1 MVYYFFTFKI
11 YVRSWEC
18 VQISVNQK
26 STKVLK
32 CLIYVR
38 QIQNIKKVD
47 HSLESSV
54 NVQSFIDVLNVIHQ
68 LSEIKDD
75 IQVVSQLPCLF
86 GRIVLTFLKNDGFVL
101 KTIVLF

>member
-1 MVYYFFTFKI
+1 M
-11 YVRSWEC
+11 
-18 VQISVNQK
+18 
-26 STKVLK
+26 LK

-86 GRIVLTFLKNDGFVL
+86 GRFVLTFLKNDGFVL